1 MKRSSL
7 DFFTMDSFDLAGK
20 TVFLRLDLNS
30 PINPITLEIT
40 GSTRFLAHLE
50 TISSL
55 SHSKVVI
62 LAHQSRPGK
71 DDFTSLRHHAVY
83 LQRLSGRRV
92 DFLDSLFG
100 SEVDRRVGEMED
112 GDILMLENTRFYSE
126 EIDIDPSDI
135 EEMERSHIVRNL
147 SPLMDYFVNDA
158 FPAIHRAQTS
168 LVGFHRIVPN
178 IAGKLIEKEV
188 VALDAFM
195 NDHSARPK
203 LAVLAGAKI
212 NESISVARNFLE
224 KGTVD
229 RIITGGVVGN
239 AFLMADGIEI
249 GKKNRD
255 FIIKNNKNW
264 EELIGICK
272 ELLKKYR
279 EKIMMPE
286 DCILNPSSER
296 IEVGGKVPD
305 DQIMAD
311 IGVDTI
317 VKYIQEIERAKSVFL
332 NGPMGMYEIEEYS
345 TGTKKVMEAIS
356 AIDGLKIA
364 GGGHTLNALENLEL
378 MHSFT
383 HASTGGGALIS
394 YLSGEPM
401 PVLEALRESKR
412 LFSGNKDGA
421 GSKGKS
427 GKRS

>member
-1 MKRSSL
+1 MKKPSL
-7 DFFTMDSFDLAGK
+7 DFFTMDSFDLTGK
-20 TVFLRLDLNS
+20 TIFLRLDLNS

-50 TISSL
+50 TL
-55 SHSKVVI
+55 SALYRSKVVI

-71 DDFTSLRHHAVY
+71 DDFTSLKHHAVY

-92 DFLDSLFG
+92 QFVDSLFG
-100 SEVDRRVGEMED
+100 SEVERRVSEMKD
-112 GDILMLENTRFYSE
+112 GDIMMLENTRFYSE
-126 EIDIDPSDI
+126 EINIDPSDI

-147 SPLMDYFVNDA
+147 TPLMDYFVNDA

-188 VALDAFM
+188 EALDAFM
-195 NDHSARPK
+195 KDHTARPK

-212 NESISVARNFLE
+212 NESISVAKNFLE
-224 KGTVD
+224 TGTVD
-229 RIITGGVVGN
+229 RIMTGGVVGN
-239 AFLMADGIEI
+239 AFLMADGVDI

-264 EELIGICK
+264 EELIGICR

-279 EKIMMPE
+279 EKILVPE

-296 IEVGGKVPD
+296 MAVGDRVPD
-305 DQIMAD
+305 DEIMAD

-317 VKYIQEIERAKSVFL
+317 VKYIQEIEKAKSVFL

-345 TGTKKVMEAIS
+345 AGTKKIMEAIS
-356 AIDGLKIA
+356 SLDGLKIA
-364 GGGHTLNALENLEL
+364 GGGHTLNALENLGL
-378 MHSFT
+378 LHSFT
-383 HASTGGGALIS
+383 HASTGGG
-394 YLSGEPM
+394 GTH
-401 PVLEALRESKR
+401 K
-412 LFSGNKDGA
+412 LFI
-421 GSKGKS
+421 
-427 GKRS
+427 R